1 MIILSGVLLFNY
13 IFYKNI
19 NENNSNK
26 IILLFLFISSIVF
39 FKSGLMRSD
48 TPHIKYTSG
57 LYTLILY
64 YFIIY
69 FVYRKIKNNQIFK
82 NLEIFFLKKTN
93 MYIFVF
99 FIIIVLGL
107 KENIKN
113 LNNIADFNKNF
124 TRSQKFLTKNS

>member
-1 MIILSGVLLFNY
+1 
-13 IFYKNI
+13 
-19 NENNSNK
+19 
-26 IILLFLFISSIVF
+26 
-39 FKSGLMRSD
+39 MRSD

-124 TRSQKFLTKNS
+124 YALTKVPEQKLLKTNYVELINYNRDISK